1 MRAPVAEPAPS
12 FYSRPTG
19 RFCSMSS
26 EQPIESTENE
36 ERIRRFLAI
45 ASHDLQSPPRDIA
58 MYAEILLDDLA
69 GKLDGDQLK
78 SRAWYRPHLSG
89 QDLRRLLEA
98 AAGRATR
105 RPGAWPHGRARKTC
119 ARSMAAS
126 TCMLKP
132 PTLQQFREVLDGLD
146 SLNLQARGDS
156 LVLYAEPSRQTPII
170 TA

>member
-1 MRAPVAEPAPS
+1 
-12 FYSRPTG
+12 
-19 RFCSMSS
+19 MSS

-45 ASHDLQSPPRDIA
+45 ASHDLQSPLRHIA

-78 SRAWYRPHLSG
+78 SRARCRPHLSG
-89 QDLRRLLEA
+89 QDLRRLLGA
-98 AAGRATR
+98 AAGRADPPAR
-105 RPGAWPHGRARKTC
+105 GLASRPREKCC

-126 TCMLKP
+126 AYMIKP